1 MDMKFDDTFSFAP
14 DFPHA
19 KDPSLFTPGN
29 ILTIYTT
36 LCILSEMKKRLG
48 LEAMLEYIEKYCRI
62 VEGNNP
68 ELKSAVEKALMHVDA
83 EKIYK
88 DTMKCKI

>member
-14 DFPHA
+14 NFPHA
-19 KDPSLFTPGN
+19 KASAFFTPGN

-36 LCILSEMKKRLG
+36 LCIISEMKKRLG

-68 ELKSAVEKALMHVDA
+68 ELKSAVARAIRQIDA
-83 EKIYK
+83 EKIYR
-88 DTMKCKI
+88 DTMKCEI